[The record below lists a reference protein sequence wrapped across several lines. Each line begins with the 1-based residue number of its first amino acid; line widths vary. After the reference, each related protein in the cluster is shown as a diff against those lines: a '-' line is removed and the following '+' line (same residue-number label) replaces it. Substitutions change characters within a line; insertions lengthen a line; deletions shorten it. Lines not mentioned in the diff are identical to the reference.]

1 MKKPSFK
8 KDNFIFL
15 LNRMSS
21 VCHLYVIRMSLVHTR
36 MSSVCHSYVARKQ
49 FYHEPYQIPNSVLTP
64 LKLKIKHS
72 QLIK

>member
-1 MKKPSFK
+1 MQGILLQIRYSETELSNSFK

-36 MSSVCHSYVARKQ
+36 MSSVCHSYVARK
-49 FYHEPYQIPNSVLTP
+49 
-64 LKLKIKHS
+64 
-72 QLIK
+72 